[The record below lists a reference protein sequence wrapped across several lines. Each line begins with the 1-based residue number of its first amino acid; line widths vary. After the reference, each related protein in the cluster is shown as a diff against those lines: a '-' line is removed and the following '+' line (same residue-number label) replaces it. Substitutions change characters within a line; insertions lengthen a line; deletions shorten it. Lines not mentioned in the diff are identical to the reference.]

1 MGLGIGGCS
10 LSPPFSLTEKQFK
23 AQRRGD
29 SSLSPETAF
38 KSTLHMLLLQ
48 LSASHQHGYP
58 PVPARKPSTHAPRC
72 KTALPN
78 SCGTGRGVLADGPL
92 GRTLS
97 MCTLKKKQ
105 LQRGKKGKII
115 SHTVLDYSTTERN
128 FGGLRR
134 GLGRKMHVIHQQ
146 SLTAP
151 RWSLYWPG
159 FKGMSARFAVNIRV

>member
-48 LSASHQHGYP
+48 LSASHQHDYP
-58 PVPARKPSTHAPRC
+58 PRSCQEALHTRC
-72 KTALPN
+72 KTPLPK
-78 SCGTGRGVLADGPL
+78 SCGTGRGVFADGPF
-92 GRTLS
+92 GRTFS
-97 MCTLKKKQ
+97 IYRFKKK
-105 LQRGKKGKII
+105 KKKTVAKGEKKAKII

-134 GLGRKMHVIHQQ
+134 GLGGMHVNHQ
-146 SLTAP
+146 A
-151 RWSLYWPG
+151 
-159 FKGMSARFAVNIRV
+159 